1 MTRIFF
7 LRLLESYFR
16 HRWIYLAPVVITIAA
31 AGIYF
36 LTYIPKFTAGGI
48 LYVNDKSLLTS
59 LSSVPNNDTSWWLT
73 PAQATSNEMNEL
85 LQTNAFV
92 RAIIS
97 ETDLEAYMTG
107 NQGQVYEVISAV
119 RKSLALYPVGANEI
133 SIYATFDDPQVS
145 YQLVHSLI
153 NSYIRWQVNT
163 RRVDSQVAQDFFSG
177 QIESHGKELEAA
189 RQNLRDYYAQYPPPV
204 RGERP
209 IGQQLDIERL
219 QAEIALVSGRYEIA
233 LRKEEEAK
241 LARTQIDSEVHQTY
255 MLLDAPLLP
264 EKSDLSKRKL
274 AVQGSIFL
282 ATGLLISL
290 IGILGGT
297 VLDRTFRFPADVQSR
312 LNLPILAVIAAPPA
326 KHMHFH
332 RLRLPH
338 LVRRKAATENV
349 IEVDISE
356 NVQSE
361 DERKR
366 VDKPVDVS
374 V

>member
-1 MTRIFF
+1 MTRIFL
-7 LRLLESYFR
+7 LRFLESYFR
-16 HRWIYLAPVVITIAA
+16 HRWIYLVPVVITLAA

-36 LTYIPKFTAGGI
+36 LTYVPKFTAGGI

-59 LSSVPNNDTSWWLT
+59 LSPVPNNDTSWWLT

-107 NQGQVYEVISAV
+107 DQGQVYEVISAV
-119 RKSLALYPVGANEI
+119 RRSLALYPVGSNEI
-133 SIYATFDDPQVS
+133 SIYATFDDPQVA

-163 RRVDSQVAQDFFSG
+163 RRVDSQVAQDFFSTLI
-177 QIESHGKELEAA
+177 QSHGKELEVA
-189 RQNLRDYYAQYPPPV
+189 RQNLRDYYAQYPSPV

-241 LARTQIDSEVHQTY
+241 LAMTQIDSEVHQAY
-255 MLLDAPLLP
+255 VLLDAPLLP
-264 EKSDLSKRKL
+264 EKSDFSKKKL

-290 IGILGGT
+290 IGVLGGT
-297 VLDRTFRFPADVQSR
+297 VLDRSFRFPADVQSR

-326 KHMHFH
+326 RQVHSR

-338 LVRRKAATENV
+338 LAWRKSATPNA

-356 NVQSE
+356 TVQGE
-361 DERKR
+361 EERKR
-366 VDKPVDVS
+366 VEKPVDVS